1 MNQYF
6 RALGVPEP
14 APEFQFEPD
23 RKWRF
28 DYAWPDFKVALEVEG
43 STWAKGRHNHGAG
56 MQKDMEKYNFGTMMG
71 WRILRCIPGQLH
83 DPATATMVQAT
94 IELVQQEK
102 LKF

>member
-14 APEFQFEPD
+14 VPEFQFYPE

-28 DYAWPDFKVALEVEG
+28 DYAWPASFVALEVEG
-43 STWAKGRHNHGAG
+43 ATWAKGRHNHGAG
-56 MQKDMEKYNFGTMMG
+56 FQKDREKYNFATMMG
-71 WRILRCIPGQLH
+71 WRVLRCLPSELH

-94 IELVQQEK
+94 IELTSTPK
-102 LKF
+102 P